1 MFEKTIQH
9 LNVNTVI
16 GEEVMKNLRK
26 RIEILVVDDDVQG
39 RLDESLR
46 NCGYESV
53 TMMRDVERIQDVERF
68 QMILID
74 ILGIG
79 TRLNANGAPLEFQ
92 GLSLAEDIK
101 RMYPTKKVI
110 VFSATL
116 QEFKANYILKTVV
129 DGSFEK
135 NPKIDTRNTIID
147 TCLRDIIDPK
157 SNWLKFRQRLLDAD
171 VPITEV
177 ARLESYYVKRINGHK
192 ELDDKKI
199 MGFFKNVKACLE
211 IVKELLAVVRL
222 FGLVS

>member
-9 LNVNTVI
+9 LNVNTVV
-16 GEEVMKNLRK
+16 GEEAMKNLRK

-46 NCGYESV
+46 NCGYERV
-53 TMMRDVERIQDVERF
+53 AMVRDVERIQDVERF
-68 QMILID
+68 QMVLVD
-74 ILGIG
+74 ILGVG
-79 TRLNANGAPLEFQ
+79 SRLNANGAPLEFQ

-116 QEFKANYILKTVV
+116 QEYKANYILKTVV

-135 NPKIDTRNTIID
+135 NPKIDARNNIID

-157 SNWLKFRQRLLDAD
+157 NNWLKFRQRLLDAD

-199 MGFFKNVKACLE
+199 MSFFKNVKACFE
-211 IVKELLAVVRL
+211 IINELLAVVRL
-222 FGLVS
+222 FGLVA

>member
-1 MFEKTIQH
+1 MFEKTIQD
-9 LNVNTVI
+9 LNVNTVV
-16 GEEVMKNLRK
+16 GEDAMKNVR
-26 RIEILVVDDDVQG
+26 RQIEILVVDDDVQG

-46 NCGYESV
+46 NCGYGNV
-53 TMMRDVERIQDVERF
+53 TIMRDVERVQDVERF
-68 QMILID
+68 QVILID
-74 ILGIG
+74 IFGVG

-116 QEFKANYILKTVV
+116 QQYSANYILKTVV

-135 NPKIDTRNTIID
+135 SPKIDTRNNIID
-147 TCLRDIIDPK
+147 TCLRDVINPK

-177 ARLESYYVKRINGHK
+177 AKFESYYVKRINGHK
-192 ELDDKKI
+192 KLDRDTI
-199 MGFFKNVKACLE
+199 VRFFKNAKACIE
-211 IVKELLAVVRL
+211 IVNELLAVVKL
-222 FGLVS
+222 FALVP

>member
-1 MFEKTIQH
+1 MFKKTIQD
-9 LNVNTVI
+9 LNVNTVVS
-16 GEEVMKNLRK
+16 EERMKSLRK
-26 RIEILVVDDDVQG
+26 QVDILVVDDDVQG

-53 TMMRDVERIQDVERF
+53 TIMRDVERIQDVERF
-68 QMILID
+68 PLILID

-79 TRLNANGAPLEFQ
+79 TRLNANGAPLEFE

-116 QEFKANYILKTVV
+116 QQYASNYILKTVV

-135 NPKIDTRNTIID
+135 SPKIDARNNIID
-147 TCLRDIIDPK
+147 ACLRDVVDPK
-157 SNWLKFRQRLLDAD
+157 SNWVKFRKRLLDAD

-177 ARLESYYVKRINGHK
+177 ASLESYYVKRINGHK
-192 ELDDKKI
+192 ELDRNKI
-199 MGFFKNVKACLE
+199 LSFFKNVQVCVE
-211 IVKELLAVVRL
+211 IINELLAVVKL
-222 FGLVS
+222 FGLIS